1 MNDVFN
7 HFVFSLKMVATILV
21 SKSIKVTHSDLSLS
35 FKHCSHFSSLIHG
48 KLGGE
53 LVNEQVTR
61 GHNIA
66 ADG

>member
-1 MNDVFN
+1 
-7 HFVFSLKMVATILV
+7 MVATILV
-21 SKSIKVTHSDLSLS
+21 LKSIKVTHSDLSLS